1 MKNSTKLSLLR
12 WIFVAG
18 AVLAVILA
26 ACGFYIGAVSALVIG
41 AVLDFVLR
49 RCPKCGKHFSV
60 QEKVHERCPFCGQEI
75 D

>member
-1 MKNSTKLSLLR
+1 MKNRTKLSFFR

-18 AVLAVILA
+18 AVLAAILA
-26 ACGFYIGAVSALVIG
+26 AGGFYIGAVSALVVG

-49 RCPKCGKHFSV
+49 RCPKCGKHFSI
-60 QEKVHERCPFCGQEI
+60 QEKVHECCPFCGQEI